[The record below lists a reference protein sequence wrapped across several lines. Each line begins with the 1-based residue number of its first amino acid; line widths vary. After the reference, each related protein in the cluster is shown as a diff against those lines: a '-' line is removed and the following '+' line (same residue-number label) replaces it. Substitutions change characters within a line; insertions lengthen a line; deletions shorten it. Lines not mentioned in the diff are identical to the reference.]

1 MVEAAGEETLVGY
14 ECKSCGDR
22 ALIREAPKKGGQ
34 VMMDNQIMDELRQS
48 GTTCMKC
55 DSSDLHLVSMT
66 SHFVE
71 DWLKAR

>member
-1 MVEAAGEETLVGY
+1 MIGNQ
-14 ECKSCGDR
+14 
-22 ALIREAPKKGGQ
+22 I
-34 VMMDNQIMDELRQS
+34 MMDNQIMDKLRQS

-55 DSSDLHLVSMT
+55 DGRDLHLVSIT

>member
-1 MVEAAGEETLVGY
+1 M
-14 ECKSCGDR
+14 
-22 ALIREAPKKGGQ
+22 KGNLT
-34 VMMDNQIMDELRQS
+34 MMDNQIMDALRQS

-55 DSSDLHLVSMT
+55 GSSDLHLVSMT